1 MLKIILKR
9 CYEAKSSTKTPQNS
23 VCVGHLLCGMKP
35 ALNCGIYT
43 QLDFLRRKLI
53 FLLQTLVDWK

>member
-9 CYEAKSSTKTPQNS
+9 CYKEKSSTKTPQNS
-23 VCVGHLLCGMKP
+23 VCVGHLLCRMKP

-43 QLDFLRRKLI
+43 QLDFLRK
-53 FLLQTLVDWK
+53 D